1 MVDTN
6 GLYQDAATGRTI
18 AITSPKFVTVS
29 SPLTFITIEHP
40 FPRRHVKVTVYSSD
54 DHLMPEGIVSSLFC
68 GQHSPVVTNE
78 FYVEI
83 TFNDPF
89 TGVIRLDY

>member
-1 MVDTN
+1 MDTN
-6 GLYQDAATGRTI
+6 GLFQHAPTGRTI
-18 AITSPKFVTVS
+18 AITTPHWTTITSPVTAV
-29 SPLTFITIEHP
+29 TIEHTL
-40 FPRRHVKVTVYSSD
+40 PRRYVEVMLISP
-54 DHLMPEGIVSSLFC
+54 DHYRLPEGIISSIYY

-89 TGVIRLDY
+89 TGTIRLDF